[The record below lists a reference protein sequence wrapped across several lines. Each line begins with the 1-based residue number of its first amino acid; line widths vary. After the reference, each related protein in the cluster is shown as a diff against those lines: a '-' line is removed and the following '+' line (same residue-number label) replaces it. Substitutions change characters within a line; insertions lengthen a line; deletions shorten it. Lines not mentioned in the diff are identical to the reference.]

1 MLDKIQESINAI
13 NENLSILP
21 TETKKN
27 KAEYIKY
34 IDSELNEYNNKL
46 KEIEKELEDRYHKYL
61 KKYTS
66 GPNQEMSDD
75 IDIISLKYSNS
86 DFDSYERMNLSYYVY
101 EIGHYYKED
110 LDKVNEIILSFIDS
124 FSKVGINLTISDFN
138 YTDVVNKYMASLL
151 NKNEDIHA
159 VFESLY
165 WENPTLIN
173 QIELSFRHL
182 YFKYKKKIDRYFKKH
197 VPSSIN
203 VLDKHREL
211 IQSLKNYKHT
221 SVKYISSLILEKKIP
236 LADVSEKNIKSIA
249 TELLLEENDSNY
261 DNLLKL
267 EDTLLEYKNLIH
279 FMYIIENT
287 KKLFK
292 HKQEYKGIYSNKY
305 KEIQKKEKELF
316 KLNKKANKN
325 SESRLNRNNCIVEL
339 YKLYRELDDLK
350 INDTIYNQVSDD
362 TSYYVLL
369 SLVTLDFNYFVKLL
383 KEQKENITME
393 DIDNNLN
400 KLFKFIYGNECNIVN
415 NISISEN
422 KNIAQIISDRYR
434 LININVNEEKI
445 SEEAID
451 SYLKNLGNLILS
463 YDITKNKINIE
474 ELDYIM
480 YVDKMK
486 EK

>member
-1 MLDKIQESINAI
+1 MIDKIQESINAI

-46 KEIEKELEDRYHKYL
+46 KEIEKELEDRYQKYL

-66 GPNQEMSDD
+66 GPSQEMSDD
-75 IDIISLKYSNS
+75 MDIISLKYSNGV
-86 DFDSYERMNLSYYVY
+86 FDSYERMNLSYYVY

-138 YTDVVNKYMASLL
+138 YTDVVNKYMTSLL

-173 QIELSFRHL
+173 QIELSFRYL
-182 YFKYKKKIDRYFKKH
+182 YFKYKRKIDKYFKKH
-197 VPSSIN
+197 VPASIN

-211 IQSLKNYKHT
+211 SQSLKNYKHT
-221 SVKYISSLILEKKIP
+221 SIKYISSLILEKKVP
-236 LADVSEKNIKSIA
+236 LVDVSEKNIKSIS

-267 EDTLLEYKNLIH
+267 EDTLLEYKDLMH
-279 FMYIIENT
+279 FMYIIEDM
-287 KKLFK
+287 KKLFE
-292 HKQEYKGIYSNKY
+292 HKQEYKGIYLNKY

-325 SESRLNRNNCIVEL
+325 GESKLNRNNCIVEL

-383 KEQKENITME
+383 KEQKDNITME

-400 KLFKFIYGNECNIVN
+400 KLFKFVYGNELNIVN
-415 NISISEN
+415 NISISED

-451 SYLKNLGNLILS
+451 SYLKSLGNLILS
-463 YDITKNKINIE
+463 YDIAKNNINVE

>member
-1 MLDKIQESINAI
+1 MIDKIQESINAI

-46 KEIEKELEDRYHKYL
+46 KEIEKELEDRYQKYL

-66 GPNQEMSDD
+66 GPSQEMSDD
-75 IDIISLKYSNS
+75 IDIISLKFSNS
-86 DFDSYERMNLSYYVY
+86 DFDSYERLNLSYYVY

-138 YTDVVNKYMASLL
+138 YTDVVNKYMTSLL

-173 QIELSFRHL
+173 QIELNFRYL
-182 YFKYKKKIDRYFKKH
+182 YFKYKKKIDKYFRKH

-203 VLDKHREL
+203 TVDKYRGL
-211 IQSLKNYKHT
+211 TQSLNDYKHT
-221 SVKYISSLILEKKIP
+221 SIKYISSLILEKKVP
-236 LADVSEKNIKSIA
+236 LVDVSEKNIKSI
-249 TELLLEENDSNY
+249 TSELLLEESDSNY

-267 EDTLLEYKNLIH
+267 EDTLLEYKDLMH
-279 FMYIIENT
+279 FMYIIEDL
-287 KKLFK
+287 KKLFE
-292 HKQEYKGIYSNKY
+292 HKQEYKGVYLNKY
-305 KEIQKKEKELF
+305 KEIHKKEKELF

-325 SESRLNRNNCIVEL
+325 GESKLNRNNCIVEL

-350 INDTIYNQVSDD
+350 INDTIYNEVSDD

-369 SLVTLDFNYFVKLL
+369 SLVALDFNYFVKLL
-383 KEQKENITME
+383 KEQKENLTME

-400 KLFKFIYGNECNIVN
+400 KLFKFVYGNELNIVN

-422 KNIAQIISDRYR
+422 KNISQIISDRYR

-445 SEEAID
+445 SEESID

-463 YDITKNKINIE
+463 YDINKNKIDID
-474 ELDYIM
+474 ELEYIM
-480 YVDKMK
+480 YVNKMK

>member
-1 MLDKIQESINAI
+1 MIDKIQESINAI

-27 KAEYIKY
+27 KTEYIKY
-34 IDSELNEYNNKL
+34 IDSELEEYNKKL
-46 KEIEKELEDRYHKYL
+46 KEIEKELEDRYQKYL

-66 GPNQEMSDD
+66 GPSQEMSDD
-75 IDIISLKYSNS
+75 IDIISLKFSNS
-86 DFDSYERMNLSYYVY
+86 DFDSYERLNLSYYVY

-138 YTDVVNKYMASLL
+138 YTDVVNKYMTSLL

-173 QIELSFRHL
+173 QIELNFRYL
-182 YFKYKKKIDRYFKKH
+182 YFKYKKKIDKYFRKH

-203 VLDKHREL
+203 DLDKYREL
-211 IQSLKNYKHT
+211 TQSLNDYKHT
-221 SVKYISSLILEKKIP
+221 SVKYISSLILEKKVP
-236 LADVSEKNIKSIA
+236 LADVSEKNIKSI
-249 TELLLEENDSNY
+249 TSELLLEESDSNY

-267 EDTLLEYKNLIH
+267 EDTLLEYKDLMH
-279 FMYIIENT
+279 FMYIIEDL
-287 KKLFK
+287 KKLFE
-292 HKQEYKGIYSNKY
+292 HKQEYKGVYLNKY
-305 KEIQKKEKELF
+305 KEIKKKEKELF
-316 KLNKKANKN
+316 KLNRKVNKN
-325 SESRLNRNNCIVEL
+325 GESKLNRNNCIVEL

-350 INDTIYNQVSDD
+350 INDTIYNEVSDD

-383 KEQKENITME
+383 KEQKENLTME

-400 KLFKFIYGNECNIVN
+400 KLFKFVYGNELNIVN

-422 KNIAQIISDRYR
+422 KNISQIISDRYR

-445 SEEAID
+445 SEESID

-463 YDITKNKINIE
+463 YDINKNKIDID
-474 ELDYIM
+474 ELEYIM
-480 YVDKMK
+480 YVNKMK

>member
-46 KEIEKELEDRYHKYL
+46 KEIEKELEDRYQKYL
-61 KKYTS
+61 KKYTFGQS
-66 GPNQEMSDD
+66 KDISDEMD
-75 IDIISLKYSNS
+75 IVSLKFSNS

-138 YTDVVNKYMASLL
+138 YTDVVNKYMTSLL

-173 QIELSFRHL
+173 QIELNFRHL
-182 YFKYKKKIDRYFKKH
+182 YFKYKKKIDKYFRKH

-203 VLDKHREL
+203 ALDKYREL
-211 IQSLKNYKHT
+211 TQSLNDYKHT
-221 SVKYISSLILEKKIP
+221 SVKYISSLILEKKVP
-236 LADVSEKNIKSIA
+236 LVDVSEKNIKSIA

-267 EDTLLEYKNLIH
+267 EGTLLEYKNLIH
-279 FMYIIENT
+279 FMYIIEDL
-287 KKLFK
+287 KKLFE
-292 HKQEYKGIYSNKY
+292 HKQEYKGVYLNKY
-305 KEIQKKEKELF
+305 KEIHKKEKELF

-325 SESRLNRNNCIVEL
+325 SESKLNRNNCIVEL

-350 INDTIYNQVSDD
+350 INDTIYNEVSDD

-369 SLVTLDFNYFVKLL
+369 SLVALDFNYFVKLL

-400 KLFKFIYGNECNIVN
+400 KLFKFVYGNECNIVN

-445 SEEAID
+445 SEETID